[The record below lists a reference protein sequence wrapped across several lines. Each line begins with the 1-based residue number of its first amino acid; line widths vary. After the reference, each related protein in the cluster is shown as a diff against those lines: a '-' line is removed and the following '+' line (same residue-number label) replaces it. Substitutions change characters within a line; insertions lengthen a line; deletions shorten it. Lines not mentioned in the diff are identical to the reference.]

1 MPKPAHGLPVK
12 SLISFILVCFLFW
25 NGNANFAVFS
35 GFRMEKITVLDK
47 TFVPYIRHEELMKC
61 IDRVA
66 EEINADFRGAEDVPV
81 ILCILNGSIMF
92 TGELMQRLD
101 FPCQLVSTKMTSYVG
116 TSTTGEVKQM
126 MPLTASVKGR
136 RVIVAEDIIDTGL
149 TLVALKKI
157 LMDEG
162 AAEVRVCSMLFKPEA
177 YRAEDKIDYIGKSI
191 PNRFILGFGLDY
203 NELGR
208 NLRDIYVLED

>member
-1 MPKPAHGLPVK
+1 
-12 SLISFILVCFLFW
+12 
-25 NGNANFAVFS
+25 
-35 GFRMEKITVLDK
+35 
-47 TFVPYIRHEELMKC
+47 MKC

>member
-1 MPKPAHGLPVK
+1 
-12 SLISFILVCFLFW
+12 
-25 NGNANFAVFS
+25 
-35 GFRMEKITVLDK
+35 MEKITVLDK